1 MKRKLHTT
9 LPTAALLAALLP
21 QAVCAQDNAEQAQ
34 DRQEDA
40 DDGLLDTIVVT
51 AQRRSEALQE
61 VPIAVSA
68 LNAERIRE
76 AGFSDVEDLTSTVPN
91 LSVSA
96 LWGTSNPKI
105 FMRGIG
111 NNNFNQTAESKVAVY
126 LDQVYLSAPSGQ
138 LFQMFDLDRI
148 EVLRGPQGTLYG
160 KNATGGAISVYS
172 QLPDDEFEGYARA
185 GYGNYDAIDLEAAM
199 TIPMSETLSARV
211 AGTWTTRDGYVLDLA
226 TGDYVNDADQWAA
239 RGILRWQPNPGVD
252 IALNFHGGASEAT
265 NNNSV
270 HRGLFD
276 PAELALGN
284 FARLS
289 AAEIIAREGVDVL
302 GYRDTNADPY
312 VNTYGNDTFGDVELF
327 GMSLVGDFEI
337 GNTTLTSV
345 TGYENSRRS
354 VLQDGNGAPST
365 IFTINW
371 GPSTFKSISQ
381 EFRLASQNDGNFNW
395 LVGVFGF
402 HETGEVEKFYNLAD
416 VSFALGGIEAFDQ
429 AYTQKT
435 DTLAAFAQST
445 VGLTDRLNLTV
456 GARINY
462 EKRTIDHQSLATTEA
477 GVSLLPG
484 PLFDLDLSESW
495 TEWSGRVALDYEITP
510 DIMAFASINRGFT
523 SGGFNTGAF
532 NDPLGAERVFDPE
545 TVVSYEAG
553 VKSTLLGRRLRL
565 NVTGF
570 IYDYSNLQ
578 VFTFTPSG
586 LQFIEN
592 ASNARVEGVEVEVQS
607 RPFDNLELGASVG
620 LMSSEYR
627 DFTRDLGG
635 VTEDLSGNRL
645 IGAPNSQFNLVG
657 KYTVPVSPGDFW
669 VRGDYTYTGNRYYD
683 ERELEEIS
691 SEGATTNLN
700 ASIGFTDIDERFELS
715 LWARNLTDE
724 VYIIDILDLGI
735 FGYQNV
741 WYNMPRTYGVSFEY
755 RF

>member
-1 MKRKLHTT
+1 MIRKLHKT

-21 QAVCAQDNAEQAQ
+21 QAVCAQEEAGQTRDGQT
-34 DRQEDA
+34 DA

-172 QLPDDEFEGYARA
+172 QLPDDEFEGYGRV
-185 GYGNYDAIDLEAAM
+185 GYGNYNAIDLEAAV

-211 AGTWTTRDGYVLDLA
+211 AGMWTKRDGYVLDLA

-239 RGILRWQPNPGVD
+239 RGILRWQPNAGVD
-252 IALNFHGGASEAT
+252 IALNFHGGASDAT

-270 HRGLFD
+270 HRGIFD
-276 PAELALGN
+276 PAELATGDLV
-284 FARLS
+284 RLS
-289 AAEIIAREGVDVL
+289 AEEIIAREGVDAL
-302 GYRDTNADPY
+302 GYRDDNPDPY

-327 GMSLVGDFEI
+327 GISLVGDFEI
-337 GNTTLTSV
+337 GNTLLTSV
-345 TGYENSRRS
+345 TGYENSKRS

-371 GPSTFKSISQ
+371 GPSTFESISQ

-402 HETGEVEKFYNLAD
+402 HETGEVANFYNLAD
-416 VSFALGGIEAFDQ
+416 ISFALGGIEAFDQ
-429 AYTQKT
+429 NYTQKT

-445 VGLTDRLNLTV
+445 IGLTDRLNLTV

-462 EKRTIDHQSLATTEA
+462 EKRTIDHQSFATTEA

-510 DIMAFASINRGFT
+510 DIMAFASVNRGFT

-607 RPFDNLELGASVG
+607 RPLDNLELGASVG

-635 VTEDLSGNRL
+635 ATEDLSGNRL
-645 IGAPNSQFNLVG
+645 IGAPNSQFNVVG
-657 KYTVPVSPGDFW
+657 KYTVPVSAGDFW
-669 VRGDYTYTGNRYYD
+669 VRGDLTYTGNRYYD

-700 ASIGFTDIDERFELS
+700 ASIGFTDIDERIELG
-715 LWARNLTDE
+715 LWARNLTNE
-724 VYIIDILDLGI
+724 ANIIDILDVGL

-741 WYNMPRTYGVSFEY
+741 WYNMPRTYGVSLEY

>member
-1 MKRKLHTT
+1 MIRKFHKT

-21 QAVCAQDNAEQAQ
+21 QAVCAQEDTGQTRDGQ
-34 DRQEDA
+34 TDA

-185 GYGNYDAIDLEAAM
+185 GYGNYDAIDLEAAV

-211 AGTWTTRDGYVLDLA
+211 AGTWTKRDGYVLDLA

-239 RGILRWQPNPGVD
+239 RGILRWQPNAGVD
-252 IALNFHGGASEAT
+252 IALNFHGGASDAT

-270 HRGLFD
+270 HRGIFD
-276 PAELALGN
+276 PAQLAMGN
-284 FARLS
+284 LVRLS
-289 AAEIIAREGVDVL
+289 AEEIIAREGVDAL
-302 GYRDTNADPY
+302 GYRDDNPDPY
-312 VNTYGNDTFGDVELF
+312 VNTYGNDTFGDIELF
-327 GMSLVGDFEI
+327 GISLVGDFEI
-337 GNTTLTSV
+337 GNTLLTSV
-345 TGYENSRRS
+345 TGYENSKRS

-371 GPSTFKSISQ
+371 GPSEFESISQ

-402 HETGEVEKFYNLAD
+402 HETGEVDNFYNLAD
-416 VSFALGGIEAFDQ
+416 ISFALGGIEAFDQ

-462 EKRTIDHQSLATTEA
+462 EKRTIDHQSFATTEA

-510 DIMAFASINRGFT
+510 DIMAFASVNRGFT

-645 IGAPNSQFNLVG
+645 IGAPNSQFNVVG
-657 KYTVPVSPGDFW
+657 KYTVPVSAGDFW
-669 VRGDYTYTGNRYYD
+669 VRGDFTYTGNRYYD

-700 ASIGFTDIDERFELS
+700 ASIGFTDIDERIELS
-715 LWARNLTDE
+715 LWARNLTNE
-724 VYIIDILDLGI
+724 VNIIDILDVGL

-741 WYNMPRTYGVSFEY
+741 WYNMPRTYGVSLEY